1 VDAIP
6 RAYSGLAAGRCNFYS
21 FPEKYGFPEKS
32 ERRIGEIAGS
42 SPAITGRPTGT
53 ALVVIVLRY
62 PRKEDSTMKRRLA
75 LVAVLGGA
83 LLAFGVQNAAAK
95 RTCTYKGTD
104 YSEGSASC
112 QTGQQFRCA
121 DGEWKGLGVA
131 CSDNPAAAASTC
143 QFGGMTFPNGTSSC
157 QGGNQFVCANGTWS
171 ATNTVCPAADSPVTV
186 LPRGRGC
193 IFNDMPVNHN
203 SAICKGGTT
212 YLCSDGEWV
221 ILGTKCR

>member
-1 VDAIP
+1 MAFLSHPAPWMRSRARILGSRPDRATSTASLKNTASVKKANVESAKSLDP
-6 RAYSGLAAGRCNFYS
+6 RPRSRV
-21 FPEKYGFPEKS
+21 
-32 ERRIGEIAGS
+32 
-42 SPAITGRPTGT
+42 RPTGT

-95 RTCTYKGTD
+95 HTCTYKGTD

-131 CSDNPAAAASTC
+131 CSDNPAA
-143 QFGGMTFPNGTSSC
+143 
-157 QGGNQFVCANGTWS
+157 
-171 ATNTVCPAADSPVTV
+171 
-186 LPRGRGC
+186 
-193 IFNDMPVNHN
+193 
-203 SAICKGGTT
+203 
-212 YLCSDGEWV
+212 
-221 ILGTKCR
+221 